1 MACTGPS
8 HQPFTPSL
16 VPHCPDYARQDM
28 GVHLLGVQSCSPEA
42 SFSIQNMAVTW
53 GQLVAQMWSS
63 RWGQKG
69 LCEDRTHHG
78 IGKLLGMA
86 KPPRFSSRN
95 GWSSPLGSLPA
106 VWKPQLL
113 QRRLGYGASYFRF
126 FLEAVPG
133 VLVEGV
139 R

>member
-1 MACTGPS
+1 
-8 HQPFTPSL
+8 
-16 VPHCPDYARQDM
+16 M

-53 GQLVAQMWSS
+53 GQPVAQMWSS

-78 IGKLLGMA
+78 TGKLLGMA
-86 KPPRFSSRN
+86 KPPHFSPRD
-95 GWSSPLGSLPA
+95 GWSSPLGFLPA

-113 QRRLGYGASYFRF
+113 QRRLGYGPAISGSSWRLFLASWLRGSGEVFCYTFMPT
-126 FLEAVPG
+126 LANSSQVDA
-133 VLVEGV
+133 
-139 R
+139 